1 MKTFN
6 TVAWTALIVLGVP
19 LMGCDPIEGTS
30 TEIGE
35 GIKEQVELTSVT
47 DMVEEGEVVSF
58 NVKSG
63 DGTVATHEYVVRN
76 GELEPLG
83 DAPEMTLPE
92 SHELGVIPVS
102 INGGADYAP
111 SASTRGPGEASAD
124 SWTPSRLE
132 SGVPAIQV
140 DRTFRVETDALV
152 QQLRNQGRA
161 VEATPFPETGP
172 SRATELTRLEVD
184 GLARA
189 EVYQF
194 DDAQALDAWYRV
206 AYQLHESAGHD
217 PDARIVISG
226 MTMMRLGDHAD
237 GEIPEAFLATQRA
250 AIQSQ

>member
-1 MKTFN
+1 MTTFKT
-6 TVAWTALIVLGVP
+6 ASWTALLLLGVA
-19 LMGCDPIEGTS
+19 LVGCDPIEGTS
-30 TEIGE
+30 TELGE

-47 DMVEEGEVVSF
+47 DMAEEGEVLSF

-63 DGTVATHEYVVRN
+63 DGTVATHEYVVHN
-76 GELEPLG
+76 GALEALG

-92 SHELGVIPVS
+92 SHEVGVIPVS
-102 INGGADYAP
+102 INGGANYRPAAAT
-111 SASTRGPGEASAD
+111 SGPGKAGID

-132 SGVPAIQV
+132 SGVPAIEV
-140 DRTFRVETDALV
+140 DRTFRLETDAIVL
-152 QQLRNQGRA
+152 QLQSRGRN
-161 VEATPFPETGP
+161 VEITPFESTGP

-184 GLARA
+184 GVART

-226 MTMMRLGDHAD
+226 MTMMRLGDHVD
-237 GEIPEAFLATQRA
+237 DEIPQAFLATPRSTA
-250 AIQSQ
+250 LRP